1 MKVYQ
6 IIITLILTIEI
17 ASLIFFHGQYISQF
31 EFKEFMVE
39 LEHKETL
46 QNKTIDESTLIEF
59 RHLFNSYF
67 DNSLAGYNAK
77 IFGSFW
83 IMFSTIILIAALSVF
98 EACKTDAFFNKSWCI
113 YFIPVYSLLTII
125 IYILIAF
132 SSNDKLNLTNDKIY
146 LYDDAFNNEIKNNL
160 NFMVKRKLY
169 LIICSLVSLF
179 GIIVI
184 SIIGLVRHK
193 EKFIY

>member
-113 YFIPVYSLLTII
+113 YFIPVYSLLTMI

>member
-113 YFIPVYSLLTII
+113 YFIPVYSLLTMI
-125 IYILIAF
+125 IYISIAF